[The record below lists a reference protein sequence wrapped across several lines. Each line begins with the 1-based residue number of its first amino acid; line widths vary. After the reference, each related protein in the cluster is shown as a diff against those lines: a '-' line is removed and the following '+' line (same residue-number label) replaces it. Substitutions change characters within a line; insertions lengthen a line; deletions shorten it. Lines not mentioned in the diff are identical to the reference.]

1 MSPVKGTVQTVFDT
15 KHAVGIVSDTGVEV
29 LIHVGL
35 NTVNLKGQHYETL
48 VKDGDPVDVGTPL
61 LKVDLDAVK
70 AAGYDTITPVIVTN
84 SMDYSDVI
92 AIQEGDVRSG
102 ETIVKVL

>member
-1 MSPVKGTVQTVFDT
+1 M
-15 KHAVGIVSDTGVEV
+15 
-29 LIHVGL
+29 
-35 NTVNLKGQHYETL
+35 
-48 VKDGDPVDVGTPL
+48 
-61 LKVDLDAVK
+61 KVDLDAVK

-84 SMDYSDVI
+84 SMDYNDVI

>member
-1 MSPVKGTVQTVFDT
+1 MFDT

-35 NTVNLKGQHYETL
+35 NTVNLKGQHYEAL